1 MKQKI
6 VIASLLVSYILVAV
20 IAFFSGRSISDVKV
34 IQKEGKTV
42 TDTIYSERL
51 VPYEV
56 LTPIDPKLPIKKDT
70 IWRDSLHI
78 KEVVM
83 KVDTSKIISEY
94 IKLNK
99 YKAQGFDNDNGKLE
113 IDAEVQ
119 YNTLSR
125 LSYTFTPIQKEVI
138 RQRTIVPFISTSY
151 NSFKFVEAGGGVF
164 INNFGVEAK
173 YVTDFSRN
181 GFEVGIK
188 YKF

>member
-1 MKQKI
+1 MKQKAVVISI
-6 VIASLLVSYILVAV
+6 VVSYILVAV

-56 LTPIDPKLPIKKDT
+56 VNPSDPKLPIKKDT
-70 IWRDSLHI
+70 IWIDNLHI

-99 YKAQGFDNDNGKLE
+99 YKA
-113 IDAEVQ
+113 
-119 YNTLSR
+119 
-125 LSYTFTPIQKEVI
+125 
-138 RQRTIVPFISTSY
+138 
-151 NSFKFVEAGGGVF
+151 
-164 INNFGVEAK
+164 
-173 YVTDFSRN
+173 
-181 GFEVGIK
+181 
-188 YKF
+188 

>member
-1 MKQKI
+1 MKQKAVVISI
-6 VIASLLVSYILVAV
+6 VVSYILVAV

-56 LTPIDPKLPIKKDT
+56 VTPSDPKLPIKKDT
-70 IWRDSLHI
+70 IWIDSLHI

-119 YNTLSR
+119 YNTLSK
-125 LSYTFTPIQKEVI
+125 LSYTFTPIEKQVI
-138 RQRTIVPFISTSY
+138 RQRTVVPFITTSY
-151 NSFKFVEAGGGVF
+151 NSFGFIEVGGGTY
-164 INNFGVEAK
+164 IKNIGVEAK
-173 YVTDFSRN
+173 YVTDFNRN